1 MIRKSRILLVVLAGL
16 LVCPLLAFGQDPTAP
31 PRQPG
36 TQPVASGE
44 PGENHQGDTTNLPPL
59 GIYKRESIPEKTTPI
74 PYTYVR
80 EADVLWSKIIWRTVD
95 MRQKINLPLYYP
107 TVTMKDRKSLVQTLM
122 EAILNKEISAYE
134 PDKSLTSPGDEF
146 YSRLTPEE
154 ASARMGAFVQTETQ
168 TSMLTGR
175 DTTITT
181 VQEAQWADARQL
193 IIKEEWF
200 FDSKHSR
207 LQVRIIGLCP
217 VRVYTNPQTGQPE
230 RKLAFW
236 VYYPECRKVLSR
248 TPVFNP
254 KNDSQ
259 TISFDDLFFKR
270 RFDSFI
276 LRESNEYNNRAV
288 ADYKVGG
295 IPQLK
300 ESDRIKNDLFIQ
312 EHDLWEY

>member
-1 MIRKSRILLVVLAGL
+1 MRRISRIFIVFFVSFFAFVNLAS
-16 LVCPLLAFGQDPTAP
+16 GQVDPTMP
-31 PRQPG
+31 PD
-36 TQPVASGE
+36 ASSAGGE
-44 PGENHQGDTTNLPPL
+44 SKFGPLDTTNLPPL
-59 GIYKRESIPEKTTPI
+59 GIYKRESIPEKTNPI

-80 EADVLWSKIIWRTVD
+80 EADVLWSRIIWRTID
-95 MRQKINLPLYYP
+95 MRQKINLPLYFP
-107 TVTMKDRKSLVQTLM
+107 TVTMKDRKSLCQTLL
-122 EAILNKEISAYE
+122 EAVMNKEISAYE

-146 YSRLTPEE
+146 YARMTPEE
-154 ASARMGAFVQTETQ
+154 ALERMGAFVREDSQ
-168 TSMLTGR
+168 TSMTTGR
-175 DTTITT
+175 DTVILT
-181 VQEAQWADARQL
+181 VQDPQWAQAREL

-217 VRVYTNPQTGQPE
+217 VRIYTDPTTNMPT
-230 RKLAFW
+230 RRMVFW

-270 RFDSFI
+270 RFDSYI
-276 LRESNEYNNRAV
+276 IRESNEYNNRSV

-295 IPQLK
+295 VPQLK
-300 ESDRIKNDLFIQ
+300 ESDRIKNDLFVQ